1 MGWRD
6 LLCRP
11 SGSVGGSS
19 HVVSQRWPGSLSAW
33 GLAAAPVP
41 AAVDDVR
48 SVCVHVC
55 GSDRILY

>member
-1 MGWRD
+1 M
-6 LLCRP
+6 
-11 SGSVGGSS
+11 
-19 HVVSQRWPGSLSAW
+19 SQRWPGSLSAG